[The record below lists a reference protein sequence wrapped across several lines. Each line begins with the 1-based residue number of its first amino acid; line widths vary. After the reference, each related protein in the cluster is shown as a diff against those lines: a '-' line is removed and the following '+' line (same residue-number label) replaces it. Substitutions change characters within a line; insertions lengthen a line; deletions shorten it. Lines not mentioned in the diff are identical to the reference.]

1 MRYDGE
7 SGMKWKRR
15 LLLAA
20 LFLGIFLG
28 TLGIAGWWLA
38 KGSPDWYVRHKLAPQ
53 EVEAAASRAEQHIQ
67 ATLSWAQDRQ
77 AEALHNGQSHV
88 DAAAQDPGAL
98 EIVFTE
104 DELNGFFEKW
114 DATFGWSE
122 RYRAYLTDP
131 EVVLRDGRLILAATV
146 NDLGAVLSVEF
157 QPRLSEGK
165 LYLPVTRVLAGRLPL
180 PRAMWERYRGRA
192 EECIRKSLP
201 QWQGSAELTPR
212 DGANA
217 DAVKAAMGELVLSA
231 LTDQPAAPILFV
243 PYSMSGRPRSLPVK
257 FTELKVSDQKLSL
270 RVQPIDAQENRA
282 FLSAIRQFKAS
293 EGSAAGTN

>member
-1 MRYDGE
+1 
-7 SGMKWKRR
+7 MKWKKR

-38 KGSPDWYVRHKLAPQ
+38 RGSPEWYVRHKLGPQ
-53 EVEAAASRAEQHIQ
+53 EIEAAASRAEQHLQ

-77 AEALHNGQSHV
+77 AEALRAHQLHV
-88 DAAAQDPGAL
+88 DPAAHGPQSL

-122 RYRAYLTDP
+122 RYQAYLADP

-165 LYLPVTRVLAGRLPL
+165 LYLPMTRVLAGRLPL
-180 PRAMWERYRGRA
+180 PRAIWERYRGRL
-192 EECIRKSLP
+192 EQRIRGSLS
-201 QWQGSAELTPR
+201 QWQSGAELTGR
-212 DGANA
+212 DGANS
-217 DAVKAAMGELVLSA
+217 DAVKAAMGELALSA
-231 LTDQPAAPILFV
+231 LSDQPASAVLFV
-243 PYSMSGRPRSLPVK
+243 PYSMSGQPRSLPVRV
-257 FTELKVSDQKLSL
+257 TELKVSHQNLL
-270 RVQPIDAQENRA
+270 LTVEPIDAEEGRA
-282 FLSAIRQFKAS
+282 LLGSIRNYKPTDAA
-293 EGSAAGTN
+293 AAGTN